1 MPAMTYAHLDSPTAR
16 LWPVLAVT
24 AAVVVAG
31 MAAFLTIDI
40 QGHHVTGMT
49 QRVPWGVP
57 HVFAYFLILAASG
70 ALNVAMLAS
79 VFGRTVYKPL
89 EPFST
94 LLAIALLMGGLTI
107 LVLDLGRPD
116 RVLLTMQYRNNWS
129 IFAWNTILYTVFL
142 ALAAAHL
149 ATLQNRRYARF
160 SPVTGHSANVWRFVL
175 TTGTGLDLG
184 VLIAR
189 ELYQSAI
196 FAPLFISYALT
207 YGLAVLLVLLPVMGW
222 LGGNRPEPEVE
233 QRLGRLLAIFVA
245 VSFYLTVALYAF
257 TLYAPAGRSLARFV
271 WIDGGIYTA
280 LLWGGQIVLGTAIP
294 LLLILKKQP
303 VLAAAAVII
312 GGFATLYV
320 FMIAAQVFPQSILPG
335 HVVSSAYGDGM
346 VAHYMARWPEWLLGF
361 GGVAVA
367 LLVLLAGCLLFRIVP
382 SRRSRD
388 PRPLGAEVP
397 P

>member
-1 MPAMTYAHLDSPTAR
+1 MPTMTFAHLEAPTAR
-16 LWPVLAVT
+16 LWPVLAVI
-24 AAVVVAG
+24 AAVAVAG
-31 MAAFLTIDI
+31 MAAFLTINI
-40 QGHHVTGMT
+40 AGHHVTGMT

-70 ALNVAMLAS
+70 ALNVAMLAA

-149 ATLQNRRYARF
+149 TTLLNRRHARF
-160 SPVTGHSANVWRFVL
+160 SPITGHSANLWRFVL

-189 ELYQSAI
+189 ELYQSAM

-207 YGLAVLLVLLPVMGW
+207 YGLAMLLVLLPAMGW
-222 LGGNRPEPEVE
+222 LGGSRPEPEVE

-245 VSFYLTVALYAF
+245 VSLYLTVALYAF
-257 TLYAPAGRSLARFV
+257 TLYAPAGRGLARFV
-271 WIDGGIYTA
+271 WLDGGIYTA
-280 LLWGGQIVLGTAIP
+280 LLRGGQIVLGTAVP

-367 LLVLLAGCLLFRIVP
+367 LLVLLAGCLLFRVVP
-382 SRRSRD
+382 AR
-388 PRPLGAEVP
+388 
-397 P
+397 

>member
-1 MPAMTYAHLDSPTAR
+1 MPAMTYAQLETPATR
-16 LWPVLAVT
+16 LWPVLAVI
-24 AAVVVAG
+24 AAGVVAG
-31 MAAFLTIDI
+31 LAAFLVMDI

-79 VFGRTVYKPL
+79 VFGRAVYKPL
-89 EPFST
+89 EPFSA
-94 LLAIALLMGGLTI
+94 LLAIALLVGGLTI

-129 IFAWNTILYTVFL
+129 IFAWNTVLYTVFL
-142 ALAAAHL
+142 ALATAHL
-149 ATLQNRRYARF
+149 ATVLNRRYARF
-160 SPVTGHSANVWRFVL
+160 GPITGHSANIWRFVL

-189 ELYQSAI
+189 ELYQSAM

-207 YGLAVLLVLLPVMGW
+207 YGLAVLLVLLPAVGW
-222 LGGNRPEPEVE
+222 LGGSRPAPDVE
-233 QRLGRLLAIFVA
+233 QRLGRLLAIFIA
-245 VSFYLTVALYAF
+245 VSLYLTLALYAF

-271 WIDGGIYTA
+271 WLDGGVYTA
-280 LLWGGQIVLGTAIP
+280 LLWGGQILVGTVLA
-294 LLLILKKQP
+294 LLLIAMKRP
-303 VLAAAAVII
+303 IAAAAAVIV
-312 GGFATLYV
+312 GGLATLYV
-320 FMIAAQVFPQSILPG
+320 FMVAAQVFPQTIMPG
-335 HVVSSAYGDGM
+335 HTVSSPYGDGT
-346 VAHYMARWPEWLLGF
+346 VARYVPQWPEWLLGF

-382 SRRSRD
+382 ARRSAA
-388 PRPLGAEVP
+388 PRPLGAESP
-397 P
+397 A

>member
-1 MPAMTYAHLDSPTAR
+1 MAAITHAQLETPPTR
-16 LWPVLAVT
+16 LWPVLGVI

-31 MAAFLTIDI
+31 LAAFLIMDI

-70 ALNVAMLAS
+70 AINVAVLAA

-94 LLAIALLMGGLTI
+94 LLAIALLIGGLTI

-129 IFAWNTILYTVFL
+129 IFAWNTVLYTVFL

-149 ATLQNRRYARF
+149 ATLLNRRYARLG
-160 SPVTGHSANVWRFVL
+160 PITGHSANVWRFVL

-189 ELYQSAI
+189 EMYHSAV
-196 FAPLFISYALT
+196 FAPLFIAYALT
-207 YGLAVLLVLLPVMGW
+207 YGLAVLLVLLPAVGW
-222 LGGNRPEPEVE
+222 LGGSRPEPEVE

-245 VSFYLTVALYAF
+245 VSLYLTLTLYAF
-257 TLYAPAGRSLARFV
+257 TLYAPAGRGLARFV
-271 WIDGGIYTA
+271 WFDGGVYTV
-280 LLWGGQIVLGTAIP
+280 LLWGGQILVGTAVA
-294 LLLILKKQP
+294 LLLIALKRP
-303 VLAAAAVII
+303 IAAAAAVIA
-312 GGFATLYV
+312 GGLATIYV
-320 FMIAAQVFPQSILPG
+320 LMIAAQVFPQNIMPG
-335 HVVSSAYGDGM
+335 HMVSSPYGDGM
-346 VAHYMARWPEWLLGF
+346 VARYVPHWPEWLLGL

-367 LLVLLAGCLLFRIVP
+367 LLVLLAGCLLFRVVP
-382 SRRSRD
+382 ARRSGAR
-388 PRPLGAEVP
+388 RPLGAEGP
-397 P
+397 A

>member
-1 MPAMTYAHLDSPTAR
+1 MPAMTYAHLETPTAR
-16 LWPVLAVT
+16 LWPVLAII

-31 MAAFLTIDI
+31 MAAFMTMDM
-40 QGHHVTGMT
+40 QGHQVTGMT
-49 QRVPWGVP
+49 QRIPWGVP

-70 ALNVAMLAS
+70 ALNVAMLAA
-79 VFGRTVYKPL
+79 VFGRAVYKPL

-94 LLAIALLMGGLTI
+94 MLAIALLIGGLTI

-129 IFAWNTILYTVFL
+129 IFAWNTVLYTVFL

-149 ATLQNRRYARF
+149 TTLQNRRYARF

-175 TTGTGLDLG
+175 TTGTGLDVG

-189 ELYQSAI
+189 ELYQSAM

-207 YGLAVLLVLLPVMGW
+207 YGLAVLLVLLPAMAW
-222 LGGNRPEPEVE
+222 LGGSRPEPAVE

-245 VSFYLTVALYAF
+245 ISLYLTLALYAF
-257 TLYAPAGRSLARFV
+257 NLYAPAGRDLTRFV
-271 WIDGGIYTA
+271 WLDGGVYTV
-280 LLWGGQIVLGTAIP
+280 LLWGGQILLGTVVP
-294 LLLILKKQP
+294 LLLIAKKQP
-303 VLAAAAVII
+303 IAAAAAVIV
-312 GGFATLYV
+312 GGLATIYV

-335 HVVSSAYGDGM
+335 FVVSSPYGDGM
-346 VAHYMARWPEWLLGF
+346 AAHYVARWPEWLLGL

-382 SRRSRD
+382 ARRAGSGRA
-388 PRPLGAEVP
+388 LGAEVP
-397 P
+397 R